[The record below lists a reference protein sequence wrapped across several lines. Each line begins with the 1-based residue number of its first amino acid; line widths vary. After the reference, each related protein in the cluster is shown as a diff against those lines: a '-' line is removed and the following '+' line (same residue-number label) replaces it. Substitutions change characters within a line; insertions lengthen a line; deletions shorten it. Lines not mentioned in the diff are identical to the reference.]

1 MTIRQTLT
9 TLPPAP
15 ARIHFVGIGGIGMS
29 GLARILHAWGYQV
42 SGSDAV
48 ASEQTSALEALGIPV
63 NIGHTD
69 VERAASADLL
79 VDTKAARR
87 ENPEL
92 LAAAQAGVPRVARG
106 ELLAMIANERRCVAV
121 AGSHGKSTTSAM
133 LVSALRTLGRDP
145 TYAVGAVLAETG
157 ANADPGQGDTAVV
170 EADEFDHA
178 FLWLRPDVAVIT
190 NVEYDHPDIFP
201 AQEHYD
207 ADFAAF
213 AGCVRDGGAIV
224 LAADDPG
231 CQRLR
236 SRPDFPQDI
245 PVVTF
250 GETPEA
256 AWQVC
261 PGEAHWVARTQGGET
276 IPFTLQVPGRHNARN
291 ALAAAAALTVLG
303 CEPRAAFAA
312 LERFR
317 GIRRRFELKGEERGV
332 LVIDDYGHHP
342 TEIAATLRA
351 ARERYPGQ
359 RLWAVFQPHTFSRT
373 KALLHEFAG
382 AFGDADEVMILDIY
396 PSRETDSL
404 GICADD
410 LRSLMTRRPHAA
422 DGPAGAAVL
431 LAGLVQPGDVVLTIG
446 AGDVTAV
453 GPHLLS
459 LLRERG

>member
-1 MTIRQTLT
+1 MTTRQPQT
-9 TLPPAP
+9 TLPAAP

-29 GLARILHAWGYQV
+29 GLARILHAWGYRV
-42 SGSDAV
+42 SGSDAT
-48 ASEQTSALEALGIPV
+48 ASEQTAALEALGIPV

-92 LAAAQAGVPRVARG
+92 QAAAHAGVPRVARG

-133 LVSALRTLGRDP
+133 IVSALRALGRDP
-145 TYAVGAVLAETG
+145 TYAVGAVLTETG
-157 ANADPGQGDTAVV
+157 ANAGPGQGDTAVV

-178 FLWLRPDVAVIT
+178 FLWLRPEVAVIT
-190 NVEYDHPDIFP
+190 NIDYDHPDIFP
-201 AQEHYD
+201 SQEHYD

-213 AGCVRDGGAIV
+213 AGCVRNGGTVV

-231 CQRLR
+231 CQRVLARPEFPRHLR
-236 SRPDFPQDI
+236 I
-245 PVVTF
+245 VTF
-250 GETPEA
+250 GESADA

-261 PGEAHWVARTQGGET
+261 AGDGRWIARTPEGTE
-276 IPFTLQVPGRHNARN
+276 IPFCLQGPGRHNARN
-291 ALAAAAALTVLG
+291 ALAAAAALAALG
-303 CEPRAAFAA
+303 CEPGATLAA
-312 LERFR
+312 LARFR
-317 GIRRRFELKGEERGV
+317 GIRRRFELKGEARGV

-351 ARERYPGQ
+351 ARERYPGR

-373 KALLHEFAG
+373 RALLHEFAG
-382 AFGDADEVMILDIY
+382 AFGDADEVMILEIY

-404 GICADD
+404 GISAEDM
-410 LRSLMTRRPHAA
+410 RSLMTKRPHAA
-422 DGPAGAAVL
+422 DRPADAAAL
-431 LAGLVQPGDVVLTIG
+431 LATLVQPGDVVLTIG

-453 GPHLLS
+453 GPLLLS
-459 LLRERG
+459 VLRERA

>member
-1 MTIRQTLT
+1 MTTRQTLI

-48 ASEQTSALEALGIPV
+48 ASEQTAALEALGIPV

-69 VERAASADLL
+69 VKRAVSADLL

-106 ELLAMIANERRCVAV
+106 ELLALIANERRCVAV

-133 LVSALRTLGRDP
+133 LVSALRALGRDP

-157 ANADPGQGDTAVV
+157 TNADPGQGDAAIV

-178 FLWLRPDVAVIT
+178 FLWLRPDIAVIT
-190 NVEYDHPDIFP
+190 NVDYDHPDIFLT
-201 AQEHYD
+201 QEQYD

-213 AGCVRDGGAIV
+213 ATCVRTGGAVI

-231 CQRLR
+231 CQRLLAR
-236 SRPDFPQDI
+236 SDFPRDI
-245 PVVTF
+245 PVITF

-261 PGEAHWVARTQGGET
+261 PGDNRWLARTPGGET
-276 IPFTLQVPGRHNARN
+276 IAFSLRVPGRHNARN
-291 ALAAAAALTVLG
+291 ALAAAAALAVLG

-312 LERFR
+312 LERYG
-317 GIRRRFELKGEERGV
+317 GIRRRFEVKGEARGV

-351 ARERYPGQ
+351 ARERYPRR

-373 KALLHEFAG
+373 KALLHEFAA
-382 AFGDADEVMILDIY
+382 AFADADEVMILEIY

-410 LRSLMTRRPHAA
+410 LRRLMPRQPLAA
-422 DGPAGAAVL
+422 DAPAEAAAS

-446 AGDVTAV
+446 AGDVTTV
-453 GPHLLS
+453 GPYLLT
-459 LLRERG
+459 LLRERL

>member
-1 MTIRQTLT
+1 
-9 TLPPAP
+9 
-15 ARIHFVGIGGIGMS
+15 
-29 GLARILHAWGYQV
+29 
-42 SGSDAV
+42 
-48 ASEQTSALEALGIPV
+48 
-63 NIGHTD
+63 
-69 VERAASADLL
+69 
-79 VDTKAARR
+79 
-87 ENPEL
+87 
-92 LAAAQAGVPRVARG
+92 
-106 ELLAMIANERRCVAV
+106 
-121 AGSHGKSTTSAM
+121 M

-178 FLWLRPDVAVIT
+178 FLWLRPEVAVIT

-201 AQEHYD
+201 TQEQYD

-213 AGCVRDGGAIV
+213 AGCVRTGGTVI

-231 CQRLR
+231 CQRLLA
-236 SRPDFPQDI
+236 RPDFPQNI

-261 PGEAHWVARTQGGET
+261 AGEGRWLARTPGGET
-276 IPFTLQVPGRHNARN
+276 IPFTLLVPGRHNARN
-291 ALAAAAALTVLG
+291 ALAAAAALAVLG
-303 CEPRAAFAA
+303 CKPRAAFAA
-312 LERFR
+312 LERFG
-317 GIRRRFELKGEERGV
+317 GIRRRFEVKGEACGV

-351 ARERYPGQ
+351 ARERYPRR

-373 KALLHEFAG
+373 KALLHEFAT
-382 AFGDADEVMILDIY
+382 AFDDADEVMILEIY

-404 GICADD
+404 GICAGD
-410 LRSLMTRRPHAA
+410 LRRLMPRRPHAA
-422 DGPAGAAVL
+422 ETPSAAAAS

-446 AGDVTAV
+446 AGDVTTV
-453 GPHLLS
+453 GPHLLT
-459 LLRERG
+459 LLKEQL